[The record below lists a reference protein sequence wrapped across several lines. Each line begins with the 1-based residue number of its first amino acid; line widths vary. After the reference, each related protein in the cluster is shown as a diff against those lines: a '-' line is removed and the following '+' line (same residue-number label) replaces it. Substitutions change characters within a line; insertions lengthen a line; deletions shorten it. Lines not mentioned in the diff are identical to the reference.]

1 MAQSCSL
8 TTELF
13 LSMVANSFL
22 RPFSRIALAVL
33 AVFLFNA
40 CDTTSSNDD
49 DHDHHEHSDPFGLK
63 LMYDGQELAKQ
74 ENGEIS
80 YTGEHAG
87 IEVEAGVTYGPL
99 QIMLLAEDGDEFL
112 PDDEDYFLRVNI
124 ADESVV
130 HTHDVDA
137 PNFRFGLHGDSEGE
151 TTVTFDV
158 MHIDHSD
165 FESLPFSVVVEGEH
179 DGDHD
184 HDE

>member
-1 MAQSCSL
+1 MLAITKSSYM
-8 TTELF
+8 F
-13 LSMVANSFL
+13 
-22 RPFSRIALAVL
+22 RIALAVL
-33 AVFLFNA
+33 AVFVFNA

-49 DHDHHEHSDPFGLK
+49 DHDHEEHSDPFGLK
-63 LMYDGQELAKQ
+63 IMYNGEEIAKQ
-74 ENGEIS
+74 ENGEVT
-80 YTGEHAG
+80 YTSEHAG
-87 IEVEAGVTYGPL
+87 IEIEAGVTQGPM

-124 ADESVV
+124 EDESVV

-137 PNFRFGLHGDSEGE
+137 TNFRFGLHGDSEGE

-158 MHIDHSD
+158 MHVNHSD
-165 FESLPFSVVVEGEH
+165 FTSLPFTVVVEGEH